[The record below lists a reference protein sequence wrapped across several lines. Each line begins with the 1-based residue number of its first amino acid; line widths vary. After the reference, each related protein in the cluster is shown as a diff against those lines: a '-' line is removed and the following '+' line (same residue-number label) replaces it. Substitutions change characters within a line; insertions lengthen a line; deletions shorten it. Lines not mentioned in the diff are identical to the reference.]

1 MREESQGYGAIDSK
15 SGSDAVGVRR
25 SGGIDRSWFDMSI
38 NDESV
43 ASHQFVAS
51 GTAYTPTWEKAY
63 GPNATKYWMGAFLL
77 IVGSL
82 MLTTMG
88 PTFGLRLPVHG
99 SVIPIGFMGGLLILG
114 VVIGANLWRH
124 SRHKYLIVV
133 EGGGITIDGQRDTVY
148 SFADAQL
155 SLWANMG
162 VALHLHAG
170 SHEFRLGGRD
180 RRITPTT
187 PLDAPPVQLVD
198 AWLSESD
205 FDRLL
210 ALSGR
215 WSGSVAHGPAAGEA
229 TRCLLYPNAL
239 QMQKLGS
246 FAFAKKQRLQQ
257 SFGQPQLFVDVDD
270 DTIRVVDSN
279 SNALIASASI
289 PQVTASPAT
298 YKLGG
303 HMFPSAEHLASDA
316 MGQYFS
322 ETAAMSLCVP
332 GIQPLTIGCRNFSG
346 LQRRFSWSGNV
357 RVVSDPP
364 DYEIAPADW
373 VTLVEKLGLTSY
385 LEDTADEG
393 GPELM

>member
-1 MREESQGYGAIDSK
+1 
-15 SGSDAVGVRR
+15 
-25 SGGIDRSWFDMSI
+25 MSI

-77 IVGSL
+77 IVGFL

-88 PTFGLRLPVHG
+88 PTFGLRLPIHG

-124 SRHKYLIVV
+124 SRHKYLIAV

-155 SLWANMG
+155 SLWVNVG
-162 VALHLHAG
+162 VALLLHSG
-170 SHEFRLGGRD
+170 RHQFRLGGRD
-180 RRITPTT
+180 RRISPGT

-210 ALSGR
+210 LLSGR
-215 WSGSVAHGPAAGEA
+215 WSGSAAHGPAAGEA

-239 QMQKLGS
+239 LIQQMGP
-246 FAFAKKQRLQQ
+246 FAFAKKQRLTQ
-257 SFGQPQLFVDVDD
+257 SLGQPQLFVDVDD
-270 DTIRVVDSN
+270 DTVRVVDPN
-279 SNALIASASI
+279 SNALIASASL
-289 PQVTASPAT
+289 PRVTGSPAT

-303 HMFPSAEHLASDA
+303 GHMFPSAENLAGDA
-316 MGQYFS
+316 AGQYFS
-322 ETAAMSLCVP
+322 TTPAMSLCVP
-332 GIQPLTIGCRNFSG
+332 GMQPLTIGCRNFEG
-346 LQRRFSWSGNV
+346 LKRRFSWSGNV

-364 DYEIAPADW
+364 LYEIAPADW
-373 VTLVEKLGLTSY
+373 LTLVEKLGLTSY
-385 LEDTADEG
+385 LEDTAS
-393 GPELM
+393 